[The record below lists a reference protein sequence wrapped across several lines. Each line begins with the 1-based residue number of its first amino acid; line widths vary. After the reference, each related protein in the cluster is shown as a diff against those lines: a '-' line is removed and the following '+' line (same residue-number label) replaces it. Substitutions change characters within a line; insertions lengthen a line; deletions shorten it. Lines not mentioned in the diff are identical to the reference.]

1 MTLSIGKE
9 KVGDGTEIIEML
21 IKAFEDVEYSDKKEH
36 ELVEALRK
44 SENYIPELSIVA
56 KVDNK
61 IVGYILCTEVNIIN
75 GEDTNKALAIA
86 PFAVLPEYRNEKIG
100 SKMIKRAFTKANKLG
115 YKGIVVLGYKNIFE
129 KYGFKPAWIY
139 DVKAPF
145 DVPEDNYMVK
155 DIKKGYFDNVK
166 GIVEY
171 AEAFKN
177 F

>member
-1 MTLSIGKE
+1 
-9 KVGDGTEIIEML
+9 ML

-115 YKGIVVLGYKNIFE
+115 YKGIVVLGYKSIFV
-129 KYGFKPAWIY
+129 PSLLC
-139 DVKAPF
+139 KAEITVITPF
-145 DVPEDNYMVK
+145 TSFLHLSFLSFTAHPQLL
-155 DIKKGYFDNVK
+155 FS
-166 GIVEY
+166 
-171 AEAFKN
+171 FHSSSQ
-177 F
+177 FSHFCLS

>member
-9 KVGDGTEIIEML
+9 KIGDGTEIIEML
-21 IKAFEDVEYSDKKEH
+21 IKAFEDIEYSDKKEH
-36 ELVEALRK
+36 ELVEALRE

-61 IVGYILCTEVNIIN
+61 I
-75 GEDTNKALAIA
+75 A
-86 PFAVLPEYRNEKIG
+86 PFAVLPEYRNKKIG
-100 SKMIKRAFTKANKLG
+100 SKMIKRAFTKASKLG
-115 YKGIVVLGYKNIFE
+115 YKGIVVLGYKSIFE

-166 GIVEY
+166 GTVEY
-171 AEAFKN
+171 AEAFKD